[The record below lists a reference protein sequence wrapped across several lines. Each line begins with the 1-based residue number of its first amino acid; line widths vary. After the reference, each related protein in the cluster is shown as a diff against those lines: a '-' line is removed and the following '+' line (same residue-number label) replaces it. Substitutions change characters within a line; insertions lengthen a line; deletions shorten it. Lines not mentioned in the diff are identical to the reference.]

1 MLEATP
7 RLALSLLSA
16 GQAQKELTHNEA
28 LLRADMLIQPVVQA
42 VGVATPPTAPA
53 SGQCWIIGASATG
66 VWSGH
71 DANLACWT
79 EAGWRFVAPFA
90 GLMVLDASSGQI
102 VRYSLG
108 GWVSGTVNAT
118 QIRVAGTQVI
128 GTQQAAISN
137 PSGGATID
145 AEARITLATILS
157 ALRSHGLIA
166 T

>member
-1 MLEATP
+1 
-7 RLALSLLSA
+7 
-16 GQAQKELTHNEA
+16 
-28 LLRADMLIQPVVQA
+28 
-42 VGVATPPTAPA
+42 
-53 SGQCWIIGASATG
+53 
-66 VWSGH
+66 
-71 DANLACWT
+71 
-79 EAGWRFVAPFA
+79 
-90 GLMVLDASSGQI
+90 MVLDASSGQI
-102 VRYSLG
+102 VRYTLG